1 MRILVLGAAVVA
13 ANGCVLP
20 SFAQERAVLEEIVVT
35 ASRSSRAVS
44 DTPASVVVIEREEI
58 ERALAAR
65 STPAELIARL
75 VPGYSFSNQ
84 TISGASENF
93 RGRDVM
99 VMVNG
104 VPRTTPLR
112 NISRVLNLVDLSTVE
127 RIEIVSGASSLYGSG
142 ATGGTINFITRRGE
156 GDKPTVTVRAGA
168 RAFTANLA
176 ESVGPDGSVSVS
188 GTSGAVDYF
197 VSGSGYWTRRTY
209 GGSGAEMPSDAMLG
223 QGGGDRTQYGDL
235 SAMLGYELGSRRF
248 ELSAEWT
255 YAEQKPDWFT
265 NYATDPASPA
275 YGDAYTGDPLTEDS
289 KYFTGRFTESDFIL
303 GSLEIKAFYND
314 IEKGSPFST
323 LSAANSQV
331 YYSGNPSDP
340 TAWFNQSTLYSERT
354 GVNATVDSPL
364 DWVKEGA
371 KLTWGVDYAHDTTSQ
386 ELANGWDAI
395 APMTQDSVA
404 AFAQLDVPVTE
415 RLRLR
420 GGVRYEKFFLD
431 VEDFTRPDAWVLG
444 FSPTFV
450 PTAIEVYGGSFDY
463 DALTFNAGAVFDVT
477 DEVEAFA
484 SFSQG
489 FSITDIGAFTR
500 RAGINSA
507 AEICDAYGN
516 NPVIPTLLGLYYGY
530 SCAANPGGSI
540 DYADIAPEPQIVNS
554 YEIGTRGNWQ
564 IVRASLSG
572 FLSTSDDGVT
582 YDVAANRVTQQAER
596 IWGAEFS
603 GEIDVTTAT
612 TIGLVLAYQEGLYDA
627 DKDGE
632 IESDEWMPN
641 NRIATPFKAVAS
653 LGHHFDSGLYLRGEA
668 EILSGR
674 DKIAGETL
682 DGTALFNLIGS
693 YGIGSGTLGFGIRN
707 IFDTDYINPTATATR
722 SVPVEG
728 LGRTLAISY
737 TTSF

>member
-1 MRILVLGAAVVA
+1 MRILVLGAAVMA
-13 ANGCVLP
+13 ANGLILP

-58 ERALAAR
+58 ERALAVR
-65 STPAELIARL
+65 STPAELISRL
-75 VPGYSFSNQ
+75 VPGYSFSNE

-127 RIEIVSGASSLYGSG
+127 RIEIVAGASSLYGSG

-176 ESVGPDGSVSVS
+176 DSVGPDGSVSVS

-197 VSGSGYWTRRTY
+197 VSGSGYWTRRAY
-209 GGSGAEMPSDAMLG
+209 GGSGAELPSDAMLG
-223 QGGGDRTQYGDL
+223 QGGADRTLYGDL
-235 SAMLGYELGSRRF
+235 SATLGYELGSRRF
-248 ELSAEWT
+248 ELSGEWVQ
-255 YAEQKPDWFT
+255 AEQKPDWLTDYTT
-265 NYATDPASPA
+265 NPASPS
-275 YGDAYTGDPLTEDS
+275 YGDAYTGDPLSEDS
-289 KYFTGRFTESDFIL
+289 KYFSGRFTEDDFIL

-314 IEKGSPFST
+314 VEKGAPFNK
-323 LSAANSQV
+323 LSAANSLV
-331 YYSGNPSDP
+331 YYSGNIADP
-340 TAWFNQSTLYSERT
+340 TAWFNQTTLFSERS
-354 GVNATVDSPL
+354 GVSASVDSPL
-364 DWVKEGA
+364 DWLKEGA
-371 KLTWGVDYAHDTTSQ
+371 KLTFGVDYVHDETRQ
-386 ELANGWDAI
+386 ELANGADAI
-395 APMTQDSVA
+395 APMRQDSIA
-404 AFAQLDVPVTE
+404 AFGQFDLPVTA

-420 GGVRYEKFFLD
+420 AGARYERFFLD
-431 VEDFTRPDAWVLG
+431 VDDFQR
-444 FSPTFV
+444 
-450 PTAIEVYGGSFDY
+450 PTAIAWPATSLAYLYPAVNVIGGSFDY

-477 DEVEAFA
+477 ERVEAFA

-489 FSITDIGAFTR
+489 FSLTDIGAFTR
-500 RAGINSA
+500 RAGTNSR
-507 AEICDAYGN
+507 AEICDAYGSIAA
-516 NPVIPTLLGLYYGY
+516 VYGCSGTPDY
-530 SCAANPGGSI
+530 TVS
-540 DYADIAPEPQIVNS
+540 YADIAPEPQIVDS
-554 YEIGTRGNWQ
+554 YEIGVRGNWQ
-564 IVRASLSG
+564 VVRASLSG

-603 GEIDVTTAT
+603 GEIDVTDAT

-641 NRIATPFKAVAS
+641 NRIATPFKAIAL
-653 LGHHFDSGLYLRGEA
+653 LGHHFESGLYLRGEA

-693 YGIGSGTLGFGIRN
+693 YGVGGGTLGFGVRN

-737 TTSF
+737 TTWF